1 MEQQRLDEAVAILD
15 AGRAAV
21 PADDES
27 SPFLARTSG
36 RLALA
41 QGRGEDAI
49 RFFAEARAGLDT
61 SFWSELDSLETEA
74 RALAD

>member
-1 MEQQRLDEAVAILD
+1 MDEAVAMLD

-27 SPFLARTSG
+27 SPYLARTSG
-36 RLALA
+36 RIALA
-41 QGRGEDAI
+41 QGKGEDAL

-61 SFWSELDSLETEA
+61 SFWPELDSLEADA
-74 RALAD
+74 RALSD